1 LSDRSGPLAHHEGV
15 ALKSPAAGAEPA
27 QMQPRDPARLERL
40 IRDDYR
46 FIWRL
51 LRRFGVPEVQAE
63 DAAQQVFLIVAERLG
78 DIDLGRERSFAFGTA
93 IRVAQGLRR
102 RLGREVPNELLDE
115 RSGGQASQDEL
126 VEQKRARELLDRVL
140 EGMPFDCR
148 TVFVLFELEAMTS
161 PEIAALIE
169 VPLGTVASR
178 LRRARDHFRA
188 AVAEDE
194 ARRAQKR
201 EGR

>member
-1 LSDRSGPLAHHEGV
+1 M
-15 ALKSPAAGAEPA
+15 KSPAAGAPPAPVEP
-27 QMQPRDPARLERL
+27 RNPARLERL
-40 IRDDYR
+40 IRGDYR

-63 DAAQQVFLIVAERLG
+63 DAAQQVFLIVAERLD
-78 DIDLGRERSFAFGTA
+78 DIEPGRERAFAFGTA

-102 RLGREVPNELLDE
+102 RLGRELPQETLDE
-115 RSGGQASQDEL
+115 RAASHASPDDL

-140 EGMPFDCR
+140 ETMPFDCR

-178 LRRARDHFRA
+178 LRRAREHFRA
-188 AVAEDE
+188 AVAQYESQ
-194 ARRAQKR
+194 RAHER

>member
-1 LSDRSGPLAHHEGV
+1 LGDRSGPLAHHEAV
-15 ALKSPAAGAEPA
+15 ALQSPAAGAEPA
-27 QMQPRDPARLERL
+27 RVEPRDAARLERL

-63 DAAQQVFLIVAERLG
+63 DAAQQVFLIVAERLS
-78 DIDLGRERSFAFGTA
+78 DIELGRERSFAFGTA

-102 RLGREVPNELLDE
+102 RLGRELPNELLDE
-115 RSGGQASQDEL
+115 RAATSASPDEL

-188 AVAEDE
+188 AVADYE
-194 ARRAQKR
+194 ARAQKR

>member
-1 LSDRSGPLAHHEGV
+1 VE
-15 ALKSPAAGAEPA
+15 
-27 QMQPRDPARLERL
+27 PRDPARLERL
-40 IRDDYR
+40 IRGDYR

-63 DAAQQVFLIVAERLG
+63 DAAQQVFLIVAERLD
-78 DIDLGRERSFAFGTA
+78 DIEIGRERAFAFGTA

-102 RLGREVPNELLDE
+102 RLGRELPNETLDE
-115 RSGGQASQDEL
+115 RASNLASPDEL

-140 EGMPFDCR
+140 EAMPFDCR

-178 LRRARDHFRA
+178 LRRAREHFRA
-188 AVAEDE
+188 SVAEYE
-194 ARRAQKR
+194 SRRAHQR